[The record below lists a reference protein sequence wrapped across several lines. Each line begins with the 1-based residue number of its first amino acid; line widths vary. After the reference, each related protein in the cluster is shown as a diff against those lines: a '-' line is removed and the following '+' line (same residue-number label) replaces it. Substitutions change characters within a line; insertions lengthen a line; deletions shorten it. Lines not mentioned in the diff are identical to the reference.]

1 MAAAS
6 RNAVRNAATDRS
18 LRVCVPCAKL
28 QRHQHECQSCGGK
41 TSGCASAGEARRL
54 RDLALLQKAGHIC
67 ELEPHPRY
75 PLMVGEVDLGVAI
88 FDASYRLLPPSG
100 GAGRRSPLVVEDV
113 KGERSPDDE
122 LSRLKRGL
130 VKGLYDIEVRLV
142 LPSGK
147 PWTPRRLRRRAK
159 R

>member
-1 MAAAS
+1 MPATS
-6 RNAVRNAATDRS
+6 RNAVRNAQTDRS

-54 RDLALLQKAGHIC
+54 RDLALLQKAGHI
-67 ELEPHPRY
+67 EGLEPHPRFE
-75 PLMVGEVDLGVAI
+75 LLVDGESVGWAVL
-88 FDASYRLLPPSG
+88 DASYHPLPPSG
-100 GAGRRSPLVVEDV
+100 GAGRRSPRVVEDV

-122 LSRLKRGL
+122 LSKLKRAL
-130 VKGLYDIEVRLV
+130 VKALYGIEVRLV
-142 LPSGK
+142 LPSGR